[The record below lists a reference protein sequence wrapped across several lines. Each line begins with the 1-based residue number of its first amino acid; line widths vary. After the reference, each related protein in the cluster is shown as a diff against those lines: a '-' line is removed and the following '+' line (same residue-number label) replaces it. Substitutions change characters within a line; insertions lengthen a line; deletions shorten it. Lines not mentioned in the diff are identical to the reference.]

1 MNWEQ
6 GIFTTLSAFLL
17 LSSVISW
24 DAAAISVPSPLRFG
38 ARIPTPHLSDRH
50 LRVACAFT
58 QLVEALARCGA
69 ATKTSAPGGASH
81 AGLIL
86 PP

>member
-38 ARIPTPHLSDRH
+38 AGSLPHIYRTDI
-50 LRVACAFT
+50 F
-58 QLVEALARCGA
+58 E
-69 ATKTSAPGGASH
+69 
-81 AGLIL
+81 
-86 PP
+86 